1 MGRARDL
8 AATAAAGTLT
18 VRVDALEAHD
28 LVLDGGVAAAA
39 AAAAAANAAAGTA
52 QTTANGVAARP
63 TPFSNFVDNFTNVP
77 IGQPLQSFWRAV
89 HHIDLANV
97 KTGDK
102 YLVVGQGQVRS
113 DWDFNVECLPWLSYT
128 TSLGALAHDATGH
141 MSIGPYAVGRN
152 VRQTREHYF
161 DWTRTSLIT
170 FGSNITAVRLY
181 NNLRCRSSDPAIDG
195 SGNQALI
202 VGPGQ
207 GGIQAF
213 KLN

>member
-8 AATAAAGTLT
+8 AATAAGGTLIP
-18 VRVDALEAHD
+18 RIDALEAHD
-28 LVLDGGVAAAA
+28 LVLDSGVAAAA
-39 AAAAAANAAAGTA
+39 GAASAA
-52 QTTANGVAARP
+52 QTTANGASSKADAVALRP
-63 TPFSNFVDNFTNVP
+63 TGLNNFVDNFTNVP
-77 IGQPLQSFWRAV
+77 IGQPLQSFWRAL
-89 HHIDLANV
+89 HHLDLANV
-97 KTGDK
+97 KAGDK

-113 DWDFNVECLPWLSYT
+113 DWDFNVECVPWLSYT
-128 TSLGALAHDATGH
+128 SSLGALAHDATGH
-141 MSIGPYAVGRN
+141 VSIGPYIVGRN

-170 FGSNITAVRLY
+170 FGSNIAAVRLY

-202 VGPGQ
+202 VGTGQ